1 MDLQRICFMCNRIL
15 LTCNSFD
22 GWKWFKTTF
31 LSSEVSTQRVVLETF
46 ERNFF
51 ETWIIFLEIHFPKGD
66 KCLKNTFS
74 LESGE
79 HTNTRFG
86 TFFYQISHLVWFIAK
101 INQRFLNRFFCKES
115 FHKERSLIPRH
126 SSKKVEIDVR
136 KCPEKDI
143 SSALTRL
150 VEESLSDTQMNIFP
164 RQSNQNC
171 LQQCQN
177 WTQQQLW

>member
-1 MDLQRICFMCNRIL
+1 MSKRIL
-15 LTCNSFD
+15 LTRNSFD

-79 HTNTRFG
+79 HTNTRFV
-86 TFFYQISHLVWFIAK
+86 TFFYQVSHLVWFIAK
-101 INQRFLNRFFCKES
+101 INQRLSNRFLWKET
-115 FHKERSLIPRH
+115 FQKERSLIPRH
-126 SSKKVEIDVR
+126 SLKRVEIDVR
-136 KCPEKDI
+136 KCLEKRHLSNFDE
-143 SSALTRL
+143 SCRR
-150 VEESLSDTQMNIFP
+150 ESLSDTQMNIFP
-164 RQSNQNC
+164 DQPNQNC
-171 LQQCQN
+171 LQQCEN
-177 WTQQQLW
+177 WTQQQFW